1 MDSIC
6 PVETTLSLIGG
17 KYKALILWHLSA
29 GTLRFSQLQKAVT
42 ATPRML
48 TLQLR
53 ELENDGLISRTVYP
67 EVPPRVEYAMTDLGR
82 SLMPILT
89 AIRDWGAEYLRSK
102 DIEPNCFMM
111 RGDAPAGNSFCLAGS
126 RITPLGPLDWSL
138 FSARRMEIEQK

>member
-89 AIRDWGAEYLRSK
+89 AIRDWGTEYLRSK

-111 RGDAPAGNSFCLAGS
+111 RGDAPAGNSF
-126 RITPLGPLDWSL
+126 
-138 FSARRMEIEQK
+138 

>member
-1 MDSIC
+1 MSQIC
-6 PVETTLSLIGG
+6 PVETTLGLIGG

-29 GTLRFSQLQKAVT
+29 GTLRFNQLQKAVT

-53 ELENDGLISRTVYP
+53 ELESDGLITRTVYP

-89 AIRDWGAEYLRSK
+89 AIRDWGTEYLRGK

-111 RGDAPAGNSFCLAGS
+111 ESSCCC
-126 RITPLGPLDWSL
+126 
-138 FSARRMEIEQK
+138 E

>member
-29 GTLRFSQLQKAVT
+29 GTLRFSQLQKSIT

-53 ELENDGLISRTVYP
+53 ELEADGLITRTVYP
-67 EVPPRVEYAMTDLGR
+67 EVPPRVEYAMTGLGR

-89 AIRDWGAEYLRSK
+89 AIRDWGTEYLRSK

-111 RGDAPAGNSFCLAGS
+111 DTDL
-126 RITPLGPLDWSL
+126 
-138 FSARRMEIEQK
+138 SATNG

>member
-89 AIRDWGAEYLRSK
+89 AMRNWGAEYLRSK

-111 RGDAPAGNSFCLAGS
+111 SDCCCDG
-126 RITPLGPLDWSL
+126 
-138 FSARRMEIEQK
+138 E

>member
-29 GTLRFSQLQKAVT
+29 GTLRFSQLQKTVI

-89 AIRDWGAEYLRSK
+89 AMRDWGTEYLRSK

-111 RGDAPAGNSFCLAGS
+111 EDCCKN
-126 RITPLGPLDWSL
+126 
-138 FSARRMEIEQK
+138 